1 MVQPSSSS
9 LIITS
14 MMMISINTNLRW
26 VDVISRAGHRTGEHE
41 GGDSLQ
47 LPGLELSVKIIIIV
61 LRRSTIIDFCHHDN
75 DKGFVNKHEEENH
88 YQFDHHHLYRRGDYY
103 YEYDM
108 MKVGNNDNDS
118 SNNQFDHHHLC
129 RRRSDSLSGGTPG
142 CRKTPPCIKCICEL
156 ERKAT

>member
-61 LRRSTIIDFCHHDN
+61 LRRHM
-75 DKGFVNKHEEENH
+75 GWEGV
-88 YQFDHHHLYRRGDYY
+88 LYLEILYILY
-103 YEYDM
+103 LEI
-108 MKVGNNDNDS
+108 NNNRFLPS
-118 SNNQFDHHHLC
+118 W
-129 RRRSDSLSGGTPG
+129 
-142 CRKTPPCIKCICEL
+142 
-156 ERKAT
+156 